1 MFEIKSNEIPET
13 KKPEVETFKEIKP
26 ETDITLAESRSFWD
40 SDLTYKE
47 ADNFYTDY
55 SDRIKCTPIDSENGH
70 WEGTRGESKF
80 IPSPETEKG
89 QKGIDKLAEYGMD
102 GISYENGEP
111 DYSNCCEASV
121 KIDNMTEFR
130 PSNFDQADIKLAE
143 QWNKENH
150 GGRNDWT
157 DMDIEDF
164 RKSNNLSW
172 HECCDTETMQLV
184 SRDIHGGDTSVF
196 LHSGG
201 VAECKARDN
210 SLGGKYD
217 D

>member
-1 MFEIKSNEIPET
+1 MLDMKSAEVAEI
-13 KKPEVETFKEIKP
+13 KKPEATEFKEIKP
-26 ETDITLAESRSFWD
+26 ENITSVSEAKDFWN
-40 SDLTYKE
+40 KE
-47 ADNFYTDY
+47 FSSLENDGFYTDY

-70 WEGTRGESKF
+70 WDGNRGESKF

-89 QKGIDKLAEYGMD
+89 QKGIDKLSEYGMD
-102 GISYENGEP
+102 GLPYKNGEA
-111 DYSNCCEASV
+111 DYSNCCEATV

-143 QWNKENH
+143 KWNKESHN
-150 GGRNDWT
+150 GRNDWT
-157 DMDIEDF
+157 DLDVENF